1 MRSSCDATALLR
13 EAARHAPPDMQI
25 GSLQLEGRQDLPR
38 MSIAAAW

>member
-1 MRSSCDATALLR
+1 MNRVFYALVLIEEVLNQYLR
-13 EAARHAPPDMQI
+13 RV